1 MTSCKLCKA
10 EKFSQV
16 RSNSSLLLDTKRWK
30 FSEQKNIKNN
40 KASTCFKRLC
50 KYLQCWDF
58 NSFNPELQLKD
69 IESVIRNK
77 LKKILTEL
85 REFKLL
91 TALVLPLKK
100 IESEDKTKDG
110 SFYLEPKSET
120 IINESEIADN
130 VFKSIYTTVLLNIQK
145 ILRKSS
151 GWIIDSVIEH
161 DSNI

>member
-1 MTSCKLCKA
+1 M
-10 EKFSQV
+10 
-16 RSNSSLLLDTKRWK
+16 
-30 FSEQKNIKNN
+30 
-40 KASTCFKRLC
+40 
-50 KYLQCWDF
+50 
-58 NSFNPELQLKD
+58 
-69 IESVIRNK
+69 
-77 LKKILTEL
+77 TEL